1 MDIIK
6 NLFDWNKKK
15 EENANNP
22 QKTSGDSL
30 EYPNSNGIKKLQTR
44 ESARQILS
52 EDFPRPEWPISGRW
66 GYTQE
71 DAVVLKVDNEGDG
84 VALEYKFLQ
93 YRSFEEGIVFR
104 PKGYRLTGFRFA
116 MRNQALCKNKCN
128 L

>member
-1 MDIIK
+1 MIIK

-22 QKTSGDSL
+22 QKNFGESL

-52 EDFPRPEWPISGRW
+52 EDYPRHEWPISGGW

-71 DAVVLKVDNEGDG
+71 DAVVLEVDNEGDG
-84 VALEYKFLQ
+84 VAL
-93 YRSFEEGIVFR
+93 
-104 PKGYRLTGFRFA
+104 
-116 MRNQALCKNKCN
+116 
-128 L
+128 

>member
-1 MDIIK
+1 MIIK

-22 QKTSGDSL
+22 QKNFGESL

-52 EDFPRPEWPISGRW
+52 EDYPRHEWPISGGW
-66 GYTQE
+66 GY
-71 DAVVLKVDNEGDG
+71 AVVLEVDNEGDG

-104 PKGYRLTGFRFA
+104 PKGYRLAGFRFA
-116 MRNQALCKNKCN
+116 MRNQALCKNKYN